1 MIKVGVIGLGRMG
14 MLHLMNSMKIED
26 VRVVAA
32 ADTSKRA
39 LSKAKHL
46 GVNELFEDYHKMLNS
61 ASNMDAVIISLP
73 NYLHLESIRLALEEG
88 LNVFVEKP
96 LANTV
101 QECREIA
108 KLVKKSGCKL
118 MVGHCFHFLEV
129 IEKMK
134 ENLDKGLIGSLEVAT
149 LEEVING
156 PFAHPRVPAPVSD
169 WWFDPKKSGGG
180 ALFDIG
186 YHMIDLFRFFAGN
199 AEVIFS
205 SLDYKFS
212 LPVEDG
218 AIVILRSSSCSAK
231 GIVNVGWYQKTIFP
245 KYNFR
250 AILHG
255 NAGFVSSDHFVPH
268 NLYFHA
274 LKEGT
279 KNLLRRIVGKRIR
292 YLSYTYYYEPFYQE
306 LKHFFD
312 CIKRDLDPLVSV
324 EDGLRTVEL
333 IQQAYRLAEQ
343 SCMKRE
349 I

>member
-32 ADTSKRA
+32 ADTSKKA